1 MTLEALLPAV
11 RKGLSAVVPCYNE
24 EQVLSELHNR
34 LSAACHKA
42 MGDDYEIVLV
52 NDGSQDKTWPIIK
65 AMVEKDPH
73 VVGVNL
79 SRNHGHQLALTAGLS
94 VCVGDRILIL
104 DADLQDPPELLEDML
119 ALADQGADVVYGQR
133 RSRAGETWFKKA
145 TAAWFYRVLRKMTDV
160 DIPVDS
166 GDFRLLS
173 RRALDT
179 LQTMPEQFRF
189 IRGMVT
195 WIGYKQVPLPYDRAE
210 RFAGVTKYP
219 LKKMIRFSLD
229 AITGFSTKPLRVA
242 SYTGIFLSLLSG
254 LMIAYTLYSWAT
266 GSVVA
271 GWTSVMAVVLLLG
284 AANMLFL
291 GVIGEYLGR
300 LFIESKHRPLF
311 IIEEIARAEQGF
323 SDARSTVAHFAQRRG
338 ERVGDSRD

>member
-1 MTLEALLPAV
+1 MNSEMPDTAKP
-11 RKGLSAVVPCYNE
+11 KGLSAVVPCYNE
-24 EQVLSELHNR
+24 EEVLSELYNR
-34 LSAACHKA
+34 LSAACRKT

-52 NDGSQDKTWPIIK
+52 NDGSRDNTWSIIK
-65 AMVEKDPH
+65 AILVKDPH
-73 VVGVNL
+73 VTGVNL

-94 VCVGDRILIL
+94 VCIGDRILII
-104 DADLQDPPELLEDML
+104 DADLQDPPELLADMM
-119 ALADQGADVVYGQR
+119 ALADNGADVVYGQR

-145 TAAWFYRVLRKMTDV
+145 SAVGFYRLLRHMTDV

-166 GDFRLLS
+166 GDFRLIS
-173 RRALDT
+173 RRALNT
-179 LQTMPEQFRF
+179 LQSMPEQFRF

-195 WIGYKQVPLPYDRAE
+195 WIGYKQVPLLYDRAE

-229 AITGFSTKPLRVA
+229 AITGFSIKPLRIA
-242 SYTGIFLSLLSG
+242 SYIGIVLSVLSI
-254 LMIAYTLYSWAT
+254 LMIAFALYSWAA

-271 GWTSVMAVVLLLG
+271 GWTSVMAVILLLG
-284 AANMLFL
+284 AGNMLFL

-311 IIEEIARAEQGF
+311 IIEEIARSEQGDSAAGQSVTQF
-323 SDARSTVAHFAQRRG
+323 ARHQEEHLG
-338 ERVGDSRD
+338 

>member
-1 MTLEALLPAV
+1 MMSEMPVPAA
-11 RKGLSAVVPCYNE
+11 RMGLSAVVPCYNE
-24 EQVLSELHNR
+24 EEVLSQLYDR
-34 LSAACHKA
+34 LTAACRKA

-52 NDGSQDKTWPIIK
+52 NDGSRDRTWPIIK
-65 AMVEKDPH
+65 GLSEKDSR

-94 VCVGDRILIL
+94 VCAGDRILII

-133 RSRAGETWFKKA
+133 RSRAGETWLKKA
-145 TAAWFYRVLRKMTDV
+145 TAAGFYRLLRKMTDV

-166 GDFRLLS
+166 GDFRLIS

-179 LQTMPEQFRF
+179 LQAMPEQFRF

-195 WIGYKQVPLPYDRAE
+195 WIGYKQVPLLYDRAE

-242 SYTGIFLSLLSG
+242 SYVGIFLSFLSV
-254 LMIAYTLYSWAT
+254 LMIAYTLYAWAT
-266 GSVVA
+266 ESVVA

-311 IIEEIARAEQGF
+311 IIEEIARAEKTVSEADASVTSF
-323 SDARSTVAHFAQRRG
+323 SQRQE
-338 ERVGDSRD
+338 ERLG